1 MFDERIN
8 KRLKFAS
15 GFMLVG
21 SIATLMLSEPQLI
34 TKVLQVVIDSQQVS
48 IEDI

>member
-1 MFDERIN
+1 MFNERIN

-15 GFMLVG
+15 GFMIAG

-34 TKVLQVVIDSQQVS
+34 TKVLQVVIDSQQALL
-48 IEDI
+48 EDI